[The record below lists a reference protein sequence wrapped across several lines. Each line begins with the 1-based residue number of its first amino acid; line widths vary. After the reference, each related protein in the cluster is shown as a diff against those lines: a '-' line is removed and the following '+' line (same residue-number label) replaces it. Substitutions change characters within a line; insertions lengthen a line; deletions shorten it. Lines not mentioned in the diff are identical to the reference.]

1 MEIRNLP
8 QLHRRQAEALGRRV
22 ALRYKQLGCYRDVT
36 WLDYREQVESCAAA
50 LIDAGIQPGERVGL
64 LAENRVEWLIA
75 DLAILAVG
83 AVTVPLHAPL
93 TAPQAQFQL
102 ADAGTAWLFVSMAA
116 QLDKV
121 REIRADLPLLRGV
134 IIFDPV
140 ECNDALTWRAF
151 LQRGRNLRSQAAS
164 EVCAREQRLQRD
176 DLATIIYTSGTT
188 GNPKGVMLTH
198 GNLLSNV
205 EGFHEGSRCGLHS
218 IFLCWLPLSH
228 VYARTVDHY
237 YSIWTGAV
245 LCLAESADA
254 LVRNLDEIQPTHMS
268 SVPRFY
274 EKVLTAVADPDP
286 KETGRKL
293 RTIFGPQID
302 WLGSGGAPLPPDIA
316 RTFNAAGLLLLQGYG
331 LTESSPVISFN
342 RKDRYKIESVGPP
355 LPNVE
360 VKIAADGELLTRGP
374 HVMKGYWN
382 NPQATAEALADGWL
396 HTGDLA
402 KLDDEGFLHITGR
415 KKDLIVLS
423 NGKKVAPS
431 LVENKLLADSCIDQA
446 VVCGDGRNFLTALL
460 VPHWQNLCQQSSDL
474 GKMAASM
481 PEEALAE
488 HPAVAKALAARVD
501 AALAGL
507 APWEQVKKFVVL
519 PKPFS
524 VAADELTVSMKL
536 RRNVI
541 NAKYRGALEA
551 LYRDTESGC
560 DG

>member
-8 QLHRRQAEALGRRV
+8 QLHRRQAEALGPRV
-22 ALRYKQLGCYRDVT
+22 ALRHQQFGCYRDLT
-36 WLDYREQVESCAAA
+36 WHDYREQVEACAAA
-50 LIDAGIQPGERVGL
+50 LIDAGILPGERVGL
-64 LAENRVEWLIA
+64 LAENRVEWLIT
-75 DLAILAVG
+75 DLAILAAG

-93 TAPQAQFQL
+93 TAPQVQFQV
-102 ADAGTAWLFVSMAA
+102 ADAGAAWLFVSTAA
-116 QLDKV
+116 QLAKV
-121 REIRADLPLLRGV
+121 RAIRAELPMLRGV
-134 IIFDPV
+134 IVFDPV
-140 ECNDALTWRAF
+140 DCDDALTWRAF
-151 LQRGRNLRSQAAS
+151 LQRGRALRLHMAT
-164 EVCAREQRLQRD
+164 EIGDRELQLGQE

-205 EGFHEGSRCGLHS
+205 EGFHEGSRCGLQS

-237 YSIWTGAV
+237 YSIWTGAL
-245 LCLAESADA
+245 LCLAESADT
-254 LVRNLDEIQPTHMS
+254 LVRNLDEIQPTNMS

-274 EKVLTAVADPDP
+274 EKVLTAVADADP

-293 RTIFGPQID
+293 RTIFGPRID

-316 RTFNAAGLLLLQGYG
+316 RAYCAAGLLLLQGYG

-382 NPQATAEALADGWL
+382 NPQATAEALAGGWL

-431 LVENKLLADSCIDQA
+431 LVENKLLADACIDQA
-446 VVCGDGRNFLTALL
+446 VVCGDGKNYLTALL
-460 VPHWQNLCQQSSDL
+460 VPHWENLCQQSSGLD
-474 GKMAASM
+474 MTAANL
-481 PEEALAE
+481 PEETLAK
-488 HPAVAKALAARVD
+488 HPAVVRALAQRVD
-501 AALAGL
+501 AALTGL
-507 APWEQVKKFVVL
+507 APWEQVKKFLVL
-519 PKPFS
+519 SKPFS
-524 VAADELTVSMKL
+524 VAADELTVSLKL

-541 NAKYRGALEA
+541 NAKYHVALEA
-551 LYRDTESGC
+551 LYHETDV
-560 DG
+560 D